1 MKIKLLTVAMLS
13 TTLFLTACGGDD
25 NGSTVFVPKP
35 EIPENNIKDPVV
47 GIPKNYELNGMADA
61 AASSNTLPTGRD
73 TRSPRIL
80 GIMQNVQR

>member
-47 GIPKNYELNGMADA
+47 VA
-61 AASSNTLPTGRD
+61 
-73 TRSPRIL
+73 
-80 GIMQNVQR
+80 

>member
-25 NGSTVFVPKP
+25 NESAVFVPKP

-47 GIPKNYELNGMADA
+47 GMPTAYTKSDFSLV
-61 AASSNTLPTGRD
+61 ASESSVMTYKM
-73 TRSPRIL
+73 L
-80 GIMQNVQR
+80 GQMVKKRRQQV

>member
-25 NGSTVFVPKP
+25 NGSAVFVPKP

-47 GIPKNYELNGMADA
+47 GM
-61 AASSNTLPTGRD
+61 PTAY
-73 TRSPRIL
+73 TKK
-80 GIMQNVQR
+80 